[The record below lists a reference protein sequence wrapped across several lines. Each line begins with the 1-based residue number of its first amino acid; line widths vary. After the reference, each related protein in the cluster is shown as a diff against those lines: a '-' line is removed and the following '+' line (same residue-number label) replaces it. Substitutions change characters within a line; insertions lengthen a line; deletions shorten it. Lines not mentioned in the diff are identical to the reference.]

1 MSEGQSTSI
10 SPVAATAETVARA
23 ATLLHEGGLV
33 AFPTETVYGLG
44 ADASN
49 PDAVNKIFAVKGRP
63 AEHPLIVHLPDS
75 SHFEVWARN
84 VPDAAHQLA
93 EAFMPGALTLILERS
108 PNVSDVV
115 TGRQDTVGL
124 RVPSHEV
131 ALSLLKEFGGGIA
144 APSANRFGRISPT
157 QAAHVAEELGDS
169 ADLILDGGACEVG
182 LESTILDLSSGIAK
196 VLRPGGI
203 DIDAI
208 TDVLEY
214 APEVI
219 KTSNVRASGTLESH
233 YAPSTP
239 SFLVSAQQVDNLA
252 RTASEKTG
260 FVSQRLKPGWV
271 NGQWQALPAE
281 PRKYGQALYAA
292 LRELDSAGL
301 ESIYIEAVPNSPE
314 WLAGRDRLR
323 RATVDKVE
331 VSAADLES
339 R

>member
-1 MSEGQSTSI
+1 MDSLVIEPTEESL
-10 SPVAATAETVARA
+10 ARA
-23 ATLLHEGGLV
+23 ATLLREGGLV

-44 ADASN
+44 ADARN
-49 PDAVNKIFAVKGRP
+49 PDAVKKIFAAKGRP
-63 AEHPLIVHLPDS
+63 TEHPLIVHLPDS
-75 SHFEVWARN
+75 SHFEAWAKS
-84 VPDAAHQLA
+84 VPDAAHKLA
-93 EAFMPGALTLILERS
+93 EAFLPGALTLILQRAS
-108 PNVSDVV
+108 SVPDAV

-124 RVPSHEV
+124 RVPGHEV
-131 ALSLLKEFGGGIA
+131 ALSLLKEFGGGVA

-169 ADLILDGGACEVG
+169 VDLILDGGACAVG
-182 LESTILDLSSGIAK
+182 LESTILDLSSGTAK

-203 DIDAI
+203 ALNAI
-208 TDVLEY
+208 AEVLGY
-214 APEVI
+214 VPEVV
-219 KTSNVRASGTLESH
+219 TASNVRTSGTLESH

-239 SFLVSAQQVDNLA
+239 SFLVSAQQIDNLA

-271 NGQWQALPAE
+271 EGEWQSLPAE
-281 PRKYGQALYAA
+281 AKAYGQALYTA

-301 ESIYIEAVPNSPE
+301 ETIYVEAVPDSPE
-314 WLAGRDRLR
+314 WLAVRDRLR

-331 VSAADLES
+331 VSAAELES